1 MIYRFLFC
9 ITLLLTQ
16 FGVGSTFAQ
25 DKGYDVKSYNL
36 QLKIDKQKNYLE
48 GSVVMH
54 IVTTSELDSVL
65 QHVKALVI
73 DSVFVNGAKASYQIT
88 DTTSGTYKVIGFP
101 KLYRNVDAIVNTYY
115 HGNPTNEGGANPWGG
130 VTNNGKMMFAMGVG
144 FAVPYVSCTRHWM
157 PCYDLPDD
165 KADSVTMT
173 FVTADSDIVASNG
186 IRTSDVIQAD
196 LRTTTWK
203 VIHPIASYLLTFA
216 VGPFVEQ
223 TITTPS
229 SITID
234 GFSYTGDSV
243 KLSNVLYKR
252 VIQAVTFY
260 DSLYGKY
267 PFEKVGYVVAPI
279 GSMEHQT
286 MITLVDL
293 ALDTNS
299 TTPEHELA
307 HMWWGDWVTC
317 KDFNDP
323 WLNEGFATYS
333 ESLILE
339 RFTNKAAY
347 WTKQR
352 SNIVG
357 AINTGSKI
365 PMYGAPYLTSPRNNY
380 PYGVIYQ
387 KGAAVLGMLRYVLG
401 DSLFFESLR
410 QYGKTH
416 SYSTATSFE
425 MQTDFERVSGQDLHW
440 FFKQWVFGIWY
451 PQISV
456 SWSRN
461 GGNVNVQFDQTQDH
475 SKYQYFR
482 TPITVEARTTSGQHE
497 RSIALMDS
505 LASTSYSLHFS
516 FAPDTIVIDPDGVL
530 IKKIVGAVKLGVGSP
545 LDVPKVSSRLKL
557 VFSPNPSKQQQVMIS
572 IDGMNVN
579 TNEQIATLHLYDT
592 NGKQVGSYKLERPK
606 INTITNMTE
615 YSLNTGSLSSGT
627 YFATLVLN
635 GTEVGDG
642 QFVVTK

>member
-1 MIYRFLFC
+1 MKSFFNAMIYRLLYC
-9 ITLLLTQ
+9 ITVFLTL
-16 FGVGSTFAQ
+16 FAVSSTFAQ
-25 DKGYDVKSYNL
+25 DKGYDVKSYDL
-36 QLKIDKQKNYLE
+36 HLKIDKQKNYLE
-48 GSVVMH
+48 GNVAMR
-54 IVTTSELDSVL
+54 IVTTSELDTVL
-65 QHVKALVI
+65 QHLKALII

-88 DTTSGTYKVIGFP
+88 DAISGTYKVIGFP
-101 KLYRNVDAIVNTYY
+101 KLYSSVDAIVKTYY

-165 KADSVTMT
+165 KADIVTMT
-173 FVTADSDIVASNG
+173 FVCSDSDVAASNG
-186 IRTSDVIQAD
+186 IRTSDVVQANF
-196 LRTTTWK
+196 RTTTWK
-203 VIHPIASYLLTFA
+203 VVHPIASYLLTFA

-229 SITID
+229 NITID
-234 GFSYTGDSV
+234 GFSYASDSV
-243 KLSNVLYKR
+243 KLSKVLYKR
-252 VIQAVTFY
+252 IIQAVTFY

-339 RFTNKAAY
+339 RFTGKAAY
-347 WTKQR
+347 WSKQKA
-352 SNIVG
+352 NISG
-357 AINTGSKI
+357 AINSGSKI

-380 PYGVIYQ
+380 PYGVLYQ
-387 KGAAVLGMLRYVLG
+387 KGAAVLGMLRFVLG
-401 DSLFFESLR
+401 DSIFFESLR

-416 SYSTATSFE
+416 SYSTATSFD
-425 MQTDFERVSGQDLHW
+425 MQADFERVSGQDLHW

-475 SKYQYFR
+475 AKYQYFR
-482 TPITVEARTTSGQHE
+482 TPITIEARTTSGQSE
-497 RSIALMDS
+497 RRVALMDS
-505 LASTSYSLHFS
+505 LASTSYLLHFS
-516 FAPDTIVIDPDGVL
+516 FTPDTIVIDPDGVL
-530 IKKIVGAVKLGVGSP
+530 IKKIVGTVKLGVASP
-545 LDVPKVSSRLKL
+545 LGEHNVSPRLKL
-557 VFSPNPSKQQQVMIS
+557 GFSPNPSAQQQLTIS
-572 IDGMNVN
+572 IDGRNLGWRNPRRVAR
-579 TNEQIATLHLYDT
+579 QGDLSCSDGRPRPLGDRQGKDT
-592 NGKQVGSYKLERPK
+592 DSQ
-606 INTITNMTE
+606 
-615 YSLNTGSLSSGT
+615 
-627 YFATLVLN
+627 
-635 GTEVGDG
+635 
-642 QFVVTK
+642 